1 MEGNSRV
8 RSLKVGGMKLEDKIS
23 VKRSWKAENFEGE
36 KAAEVDGGMKSQDE
50 INIESHRSR
59 KSSSEARQKN
69 ANVDEIMNEWA
80 CVTRQAAFQVDQ
92 TEVAVSNEEVKWV
105 SNESDGE

>member
-50 INIESHRSR
+50 ITIEDVAGCLRSHQSR
-59 KSSSEARQKN
+59 KSSSEARQKKN
-69 ANVDEIMNEWA
+69 AGEIMKEWPY
-80 CVTRQAAFQVDQ
+80 VTREAAFQFDQ
-92 TEVAVSNEEVKWV
+92 TEVAVSTEEVK
-105 SNESDGE
+105 